1 MIDVVRLFA
10 LDTFLA
16 PDGLVADR
24 DGDGIVDTIQARF
37 VLDPAARYPEYA
49 AATDLA
55 ARLGLA
61 SLSCILPFAP
71 DGGRHSLEETI
82 PVFVGRPATVAA
94 GCPPV
99 LKRALHDLA
108 PGDGLV
114 AAIGGAE
121 PALLVGGADESGL
134 AAAALAVATS
144 APHLS
149 IDAAVDAPALVTAV
163 RSALADHPYD
173 QVVLEAVVIRGGDV
187 VEARV
192 RLVPGPDTPPDLPTR
207 QRVLEALAPVASGLP
222 CDLVLTV
229 DSGDGGRDHGLIAR
243 LDAGRSR
250 RRFERSDVAYDRG
263 VVDTPPRSL
272 ADLYGPAGLC
282 VDSDGDLLPDLG
294 RVRIALPVDLA
305 PPTGQAVID
314 VGTRIGLET
323 LGLSLPLVSATA
335 AGPEGAASPE
345 RAVAIEIEALGRP
358 SDGSV
363 LGPGEGEVRV
373 VGDGARGRV
382 VVRGGDERGRALAT
396 RALATLDAQPGS
408 DEVPTMRQI
417 EERVRRLCALAEPE
431 ARAAAALSAL
441 DRIPVEGRQS
451 GDEVLVV
458 RLPLDGVSTA
468 LRAAATDAVTAW
480 GRAQT
485 PPLPV
490 HVAVDPGAQPVAA
503 VTGEQRLDW
512 EVDDVW
518 RVLSDA
524 VFPTLQALPSD
535 AEWEIDV
542 RVSEPTGRRAQLWRA
557 IGDEIEALGVP
568 VAGERIR
575 VRPAYRQGRAWVL
588 DEVVPHLQAL
598 DVRAVTIRC
607 QPFVPDGPC
616 LELPIR
622 WIQEL
627 HPVDELIRDRL
638 GLTDGAVRI
647 ELGEIATTYEVE
659 AQGLDGAVAW
669 RSSFEALHGTRPYL
683 PGFPEW
689 GSVHPCTGCVRLLVG
704 GEPVVDRRVTPDPER
719 AWDVIQGTVLPA
731 LRDHVHRLAGSTPR
745 PQDQPFFSGLTVDV
759 WLSEDDRLVGVREE
773 RESPLESLHEDIY
786 FVTLDYCSALLGHG
800 ANGGAPYIPPWV
812 RPPDP
817 GEPRRGARLWTAP
830 GSVIP
835 RIHRRDGRGGTV
847 RWRLIEAPAR
857 EPALVWQRG
866 EDGGTTPLARA
877 TRIDVRVAAIRDAAW
892 RPPLDGTTDGI
903 TDGTDEAT
911 RHIILAVDGP
921 DDERARAID
930 LLRAWARVRD
940 ALPAH
945 EDPLHADWGYMLDEG
960 TATTTLWAA
969 VRGENASAETA
980 LPALSRRG
988 AGPRVP
994 WDRVLVQADIDPIL
1008 TRLRESPR
1016 VRAYE
1021 AGRSARGRP
1030 SYAIEVT
1037 TPRTRGLWSRAKV
1050 SAWKC
1055 TLLLNARHHANEAS
1069 STSALL
1075 RLAELLAFDP
1085 VWQEYLARVNVV
1097 LIPYEN
1103 PDGAALHGALQDEH
1117 PTWMLHAG
1125 RYNADGLEFTSA
1137 YGDPLTP
1144 HGEARVLPSVW
1155 RRWAPD
1161 IVSDDHGFPSHE
1173 WVQPFAGH
1181 SNAWFRSDWIPQGLI
1196 YVVLARAVNPRYPR
1210 HAEAV
1215 DDLRAR
1221 MVQAL
1226 SDDPV
1231 VRPRNRVYADRYRTF
1246 LHRWLPDDFPAPY
1259 EDDILIHVNDYDPE
1273 NAEQTRASLAGLAGA
1288 FPGVTTATL
1297 VTEVADETAQG
1308 RYMAVCAHAHL
1319 TADRALLQYL
1329 YDVDAPS
1336 QVHWERG
1343 IDEYGDTTVRTRR
1356 PRPAVRAHRAA
1367 VGPATREEN
1376 ARDKQGERR

>member
-1 MIDVVRLFA
+1 MTQAVRLFA
-10 LDTFLA
+10 LDTFLM
-16 PDGLVADR
+16 PGGLLADR
-24 DGDGIVDTIQARF
+24 DGDGLADTVWARF
-37 VLDPAARYPEYA
+37 VLGPAARRPEYA

-61 SLSCILPFAP
+61 SLSCAL
-71 DGGRHSLEETI
+71 SLAASEDRLSPGDTMGDAI
-82 PVFVGRPATVAA
+82 PVFVGRPTTVTA

-99 LKRALHDLA
+99 WERALRDLA

-114 AAIGGAE
+114 AVIGGTG
-121 PALLVGGADESGL
+121 PALLVGGADERGL
-134 AAAALAVATS
+134 AAAAFAVATS
-144 APHLS
+144 APHLP
-149 IDAAVDAPALVTAV
+149 IDADLDAPALAAAI
-163 RSALADHPYD
+163 RAALADHPYD
-173 QVVLEAVVIRGGDV
+173 QVILDAVVIRGGNV

-192 RLVPGPDTPPDLPTR
+192 RLVPGPDTPPDPPTR
-207 QRVLEALAPVASGLP
+207 QRLQEALSPVASSLP

-229 DSGDGGRDHGLIAR
+229 DSGDSGGDHGVAAR
-243 LDAGRSR
+243 LDAGRPR
-250 RRFERSDVAYDRG
+250 RRFERSDETRERG
-263 VVDTPPRSL
+263 VVDAPLRSL

-282 VDSDGDLLPDLG
+282 VDSDGDLLSDLG
-294 RVRIALPVDLA
+294 RVRIDLPGDLA
-305 PPTGQAVID
+305 PPTGEAVID
-314 VGTRIGLET
+314 LGARIGLET
-323 LGLSLPLVSATA
+323 LGLSLPLASAPVA
-335 AGPEGAASPE
+335 DPAGASPTPG
-345 RAVAIEIEALGRP
+345 RTVAIEIEAVGHPTDGRP
-358 SDGSV
+358 LGS
-363 LGPGEGEVRV
+363 GEGELRV
-373 VGDGARGRV
+373 QDDGVGGRV
-382 VVRGGDERGRALAT
+382 VVRGGDEQGRAGAIH
-396 RALATLDAQPGS
+396 ALATLDAQPSSHG
-408 DEVPTMRQI
+408 VPTVRQI
-417 EERVRRLCALAEPE
+417 EESVRRFCALAEPE
-431 ARAAAALSAL
+431 ARAAAVVAAL
-441 DRIPVEGRQS
+441 DRIPREGRRS
-451 GDEVLVV
+451 GDGALIV
-458 RLPLDGVSTA
+458 RLPLDGVSAA
-468 LRAAATDAVTAW
+468 LRAATADAATAW

-485 PPLPV
+485 PPLPIR
-490 HVAVDPGAQPVAA
+490 VAVDPGAQPVAA
-503 VTGEQRLDW
+503 VTGERRLDW

-518 RVLSDA
+518 QALTDA
-524 VFPTLQALPSD
+524 VFPALQALPPD
-535 AEWEIDV
+535 AAWEIDV
-542 RVSEPTGRRAQLWRA
+542 RVSEPAGRRAQLRRA
-557 IGDEIEALGVP
+557 IGDELAVLGVP
-568 VAGERIR
+568 VAGARIH
-575 VRPAYRQGRAWVL
+575 VRPAYRQGRAWLL
-588 DEVVPHLQAL
+588 DEVVPRLQAL

-607 QPFVPDGPC
+607 QPFVPKGPC

-627 HPVDELIRDRL
+627 HPVDELIRDLL
-638 GLTDGAVRI
+638 GLPDGAVRI
-647 ELGEIATTYEVE
+647 ELEEITTTYEVE
-659 AQGLDGAVAW
+659 ARGPDGAVVW
-669 RSSFEALHGTRPYL
+669 QSSFEALHGTRPYL

-689 GSVHPCTGCVRLLVG
+689 GAVHPCTGCVCLLVAD
-704 GEPVVDRRVTPDPER
+704 EPVVDRRVAPDPER
-719 AWDVIQGTVLPA
+719 AWDVIQETVLPA
-731 LRDHVHRLAGSTPR
+731 LRDHVYRVAGSTPR
-745 PQDQPFFSGLTVDV
+745 PQDQPFFGSLTIDV

-786 FVTLDYCSALLGHG
+786 FDTLDYCSALLGHG
-800 ANGGAPYIPPWV
+800 AHGGAPYIPPWA

-857 EPALVWQRG
+857 EPALTWQRG
-866 EDGGTTPLARA
+866 EDRGTVPLVGA
-877 TRIDVRVAAIRDAAW
+877 TRIDVRVAAIRVAAS
-892 RPPLDGTTDGI
+892 PSPTG
-903 TDGTDEAT
+903 GTDEGT

-921 DDERARAID
+921 DDERARAIS
-930 LLRAWARVRD
+930 LLRAWARVRE
-940 ALPAH
+940 ALPAR
-945 EDPLHADWGYMLDEG
+945 EDPLHAGWGYMLDEG
-960 TATTTLWAA
+960 TAVTALWPA
-969 VRGENASAETA
+969 VRGESTPAETA
-980 LPALSRRG
+980 APAPSG
-988 AGPRVP
+988 GDDDAHVP

-1008 TRLRESPR
+1008 TRLRASPR

-1037 TPRTRGLWSRAKV
+1037 TPRTHGVWSRAKV

-1085 VWQEYLARVNVV
+1085 VWQPYLARVNVV

-1137 YGDPLTP
+1137 YSDPLTP
-1144 HGEARVLPSVW
+1144 HGEARVLPSIW

-1196 YVVLARAVNPRYPR
+1196 YVFLARAVNPQYPR
-1210 HAEAV
+1210 HAEAA

-1221 MVQAL
+1221 IVRAL

-1246 LHRWLPDDFPAPY
+1246 LHQWLPDDFPAPY
-1259 EDDILIHVNDYDPE
+1259 EDDVLIHVNDYDPT
-1273 NAEQTRASLAGLAGA
+1273 NAEQTRTSLSGFAGA

-1319 TADRALLQYL
+1319 TADRALVQYL
-1329 YDVDAPS
+1329 YDVDAPG
-1336 QVHWERG
+1336 QVRWERG
-1343 IDEYGDTTVRTRR
+1343 VDGDGATTVRTRR
-1356 PRPAVRAHRAA
+1356 PRPAVRAHH
-1367 VGPATREEN
+1367 VMDGPAIREETMCDN
-1376 ARDKQGERR
+1376 QGEQQ

>member
-1 MIDVVRLFA
+1 MTDAVQVFA
-10 LDTFLA
+10 LDTFLL
-16 PDGLVADR
+16 PGRLLADR
-24 DGDGIVDTIQARF
+24 DGDGLVDTVQARF
-37 VLDPAARYPEYA
+37 VLDPAARQPEYA

-61 SLSCILPFAP
+61 SLSCALPLSA
-71 DGGRHSLEETI
+71 DEDQLSHEDTI

-94 GCPPV
+94 GCPSAWKRV
-99 LKRALHDLA
+99 LRDLA
-108 PGDGLV
+108 PGAGVV
-114 AAIGGAE
+114 AASGGTT

-134 AAAALAVATS
+134 AAAAFAVATA

-149 IDAAVDAPALVTAV
+149 IDAELDAPALAAAI
-163 RSALADHPYD
+163 RSALANHPDH
-173 QVVLEAVVIRGGDV
+173 QVALEAVVIQGGNV

-192 RLVPGPDTPPDLPTR
+192 RLGLVPGPDALPDLWTR
-207 QRVLEALAPVASGLP
+207 PRLLETLGPVASGLP
-222 CDLVLTV
+222 CDLVLMV
-229 DSGDGGRDHGLIAR
+229 DGRDDEQDHGTVAR
-243 LDAGRSR
+243 LAAGRPP
-250 RRFERSDVAYDRG
+250 RRFARSVVTHDRG
-263 VVDTPPRSL
+263 AVDAPRSL

-294 RVRIALPVDLA
+294 RARIALPVDLA
-305 PPTGQAVID
+305 PPTGRAVID
-314 VGTRIGLET
+314 VGARIGLET
-323 LGLSLPLVSATA
+323 LGLSLPLVSTPAT
-335 AGPEGAASPE
+335 EGEGETPPG
-345 RAVAIEIEALGRP
+345 RAVTIRIEALGEGADRGP
-358 SDGSV
+358 

-373 VGDGARGRV
+373 QGAAIRGRV
-382 VVRGGDERGRALAT
+382 VVRGGDERGRACAT
-396 RALATLDAQPGS
+396 HALATLDAHLPS
-408 DEVPTMRQI
+408 DAVPTMQQI
-417 EERVRRLCALAEPE
+417 EERVRRLCALVEPE
-431 ARAAAALSAL
+431 GRAAAAVAAL
-441 DRIPVEGRQS
+441 DLIPSEGRRG
-451 GDEVLVV
+451 GDEALIV
-458 RLPLDGVSTA
+458 RLPLDGVSAT
-468 LRAAATDAVTAW
+468 LRAAASDAVLVW

-485 PPLPV
+485 PPVPA
-490 HVAVDPGAQPVAA
+490 HVAADPTAHPVTA
-503 VTGEQRLDW
+503 TGERRLDW

-524 VFPTLQALPSD
+524 VLPTLQALPPD
-535 AEWEIDV
+535 ANWEIDV
-542 RVSEPTGRRAQLWRA
+542 RVSEPDGRRAQLRRA
-557 IGDEIEALGVP
+557 IRDEIEALGVP
-568 VAGERIR
+568 MVGERIR
-575 VRPAYRQGRAWVL
+575 VRPAYRQGRAWLL
-588 DEVVPHLQAL
+588 DEVVPRLRAR
-598 DVRAVTIRC
+598 DVHTVTIRC

-622 WIQEL
+622 WIQEI
-627 HPVDELIRDRL
+627 HPVDELIRDHL
-638 GLTDGAVRI
+638 GLPNVAVRI
-647 ELGEIATTYEVE
+647 EVGEIATTYEVE
-659 AQGLDGAVAW
+659 ARDLDGAVVW
-669 RSSFEALHGTRPYL
+669 RSSFDALYGTRPYL

-689 GSVHPCTGCVRLLVG
+689 GAVHPCTGCVRLLVG
-704 GEPVVDRRVTPDPER
+704 GEPVVDQRIAPDPER
-719 AWDVIQGTVLPA
+719 AWDVVQETILPA
-731 LRDHVHRLAGSTPR
+731 VRAHVQRVAGSTPR
-745 PQDQPFFSGLTVDV
+745 PQDQPFFDALTIDV

-773 RESPLESLHEDIY
+773 RDSPLESLHEDIY
-786 FVTLDYCSALLGHG
+786 FVTLDYCSALLGHD
-800 ANGGAPYIPPWV
+800 APGGAPYRPPWA

-817 GEPRRGARLWTAP
+817 AQPRREARLWTAP

-847 RWRLIEAPAR
+847 SWRLTEAPAR
-857 EPALVWQRG
+857 EPALAWQRG
-866 EDGGTTPLARA
+866 EDGGTVPLHGT
-877 TRIDVRVAAIRDAAW
+877 TRIAARVAAIRVTAS
-892 RPPLDGTTDGI
+892 PPLTG
-903 TDGTDEAT
+903 GTDEET

-921 DDERARAID
+921 PDERARAVA

-940 ALPAH
+940 ALPAR
-945 EDPLHADWGYMLDEG
+945 EDPFHAEWGYMLDDG
-960 TATTTLWAA
+960 TAATTLWAA
-969 VRGENASAETA
+969 IRDNGASTEPAA
-980 LPALSRRG
+980 LESAGRG
-988 AGPRVP
+988 ADPRVP
-994 WDRVLVQADIDPIL
+994 WDRVLVQADIEPIL
-1008 TRLRESPR
+1008 TRLAESPY
-1016 VRAYE
+1016 VRAYQ

-1037 TPRTRGLWSRAKV
+1037 TPRTSGLWSRAKV

-1085 VWQEYLARVNVV
+1085 AWQPYLARVNVV

-1181 SNAWFRSDWIPQGLI
+1181 GNAWFRSDWIPQGLI
-1196 YVVLARAVNPRYPR
+1196 YVFLARAVSPRYPR

-1215 DDLRAR
+1215 NDLRAR

-1246 LHRWLPDDFPAPY
+1246 LHQWLPDDFPAPY

-1273 NAEQTRASLAGLAGA
+1273 NAAQTRASLAGFAGD

-1308 RYMAVCAHAHL
+1308 HYMAVCAHAHL
-1319 TADRALLQYL
+1319 TADRVLLQYL
-1329 YDVDAPS
+1329 YDVDAPN
-1336 QVHWERG
+1336 QVRWERA
-1343 IDEYGDTTVRTRR
+1343 IDGDGNTTVRARR
-1356 PRPAVRAHRAA
+1356 PRPALPARHAA
-1367 VGPATREEN
+1367 GGPATREERM
-1376 ARDKQGERR
+1376 RDAQGKQR

>member
-1 MIDVVRLFA
+1 MTDAVHLFA
-10 LDTFLA
+10 LDTFLM
-16 PDGLVADR
+16 PGGLVADR
-24 DGDGIVDTIQARF
+24 DGDGLADTVRARF
-37 VLDPAARYPEYA
+37 MLGPAARRPEYA

-61 SLSCILPFAP
+61 SLSCALSLAA
-71 DGGRHSLEETI
+71 DGERLSPGDTIGNAI

-99 LKRALHDLA
+99 WERALRDLE

-114 AAIGGAE
+114 TVIGGTE
-121 PALLVGGADESGL
+121 SALLVGGADECGL
-134 AAAALAVATS
+134 AAAAFAVATS
-144 APHLS
+144 APHLP
-149 IDAAVDAPALVTAV
+149 IDADLDAPDLAAAV
-163 RSALADHPYD
+163 RAALADHPYD
-173 QVVLEAVVIRGGDV
+173 QVILDAVVIRGGDV
-187 VEARV
+187 VEARI
-192 RLVPGPDTPPDLPTR
+192 RLAPGSGAPPDLPTH
-207 QRVLEALAPVASGLP
+207 QRLLEALGTVASGLP
-222 CDLVLTV
+222 CDLVLSV
-229 DSGDGGRDHGLIAR
+229 DRGKEGRDDGQAAR
-243 LDAGRSR
+243 LAAGRPR
-250 RRFERSDVAYDRG
+250 RRFERSDVTHDQG
-263 VVDTPPRSL
+263 VADAPLHSL
-272 ADLYGPAGLC
+272 ADLYGPTGLC
-282 VDSDGDLLPDLG
+282 VDSDGDMLPDLG
-294 RVRIALPVDLA
+294 RARIDLPVDLA
-305 PPTGQAVID
+305 PPTGEAMID
-314 VGTRIGLET
+314 LGARIGLET
-323 LGLSLPLVSATA
+323 LGLGLPLASAPGA
-335 AGPEGAASPE
+335 DPAGASPTPG
-345 RAVAIEIEALGRP
+345 RTVAIEIKALGTP
-358 SDGSV
+358 TGGHP

-373 VGDGARGRV
+373 QGDGVGGRV
-382 VVRGGDERGRALAT
+382 VVRGGDEQGRA
-396 RALATLDAQPGS
+396 RAIHALSTLDAQPSS
-408 DEVPTMRQI
+408 DEVPTVRQI
-417 EERVRRLCALAEPE
+417 EESVRRFCALAEPE
-431 ARAAAALSAL
+431 ARAAAVVAAL
-441 DRIPVEGRQS
+441 DRIPREGRWS
-451 GDEVLVV
+451 GDGALIV
-458 RLPLDGVSTA
+458 RLPLDGVSAA
-468 LRAAATDAVTAW
+468 LRAATADAATAW
-480 GRAQT
+480 GCAQT
-485 PPLPV
+485 LPLPV
-490 HVAVDPGAQPVAA
+490 HVTVDPGAQPVAA
-503 VTGEQRLDW
+503 VTGERRLDW

-518 RVLSDA
+518 RALIDA
-524 VFPTLQALPSD
+524 VFPALQALPPD
-535 AEWEIDV
+535 AAWEIDV
-542 RVSEPTGRRAQLWRA
+542 RVSEPAGRRAQLARA
-557 IGDEIEALGVP
+557 IGDELAALGVP
-568 VAGERIR
+568 PAGERIR
-575 VRPAYRQGRAWVL
+575 VRPAYRQGRAWLL
-588 DEVVPHLQAL
+588 DEVVPHLQTL
-598 DVRAVTIRC
+598 DVRVVTIRC
-607 QPFVPDGPC
+607 QPFVPVDPC

-638 GLTDGAVRI
+638 GLPDGAVRI
-647 ELGEIATTYEVE
+647 ELEEIPTTYEVE
-659 AQGLDGAVAW
+659 ARDPEGAVVW
-669 RSSFEALHGTRPYL
+669 QSSFEALHGARPYL

-689 GSVHPCTGCVRLLVG
+689 GAVHPCTGCVRLLVA
-704 GEPVVDRRVTPDPER
+704 GELVVDRRVAPDPER

-731 LRDHVHRLAGSTPR
+731 LRDHVHQVAGSTPR
-745 PQDQPFFSGLTVDV
+745 PRDQPFFGSLTIDV
-759 WLSEDDRLVGVREE
+759 WLSEEDRLVGVREE

-786 FVTLDYCSALLGHG
+786 FDTLDYCSALLGHG
-800 ANGGAPYIPPWV
+800 AHGGAPYIPPWV
-812 RPPDP
+812 RPPNP

-857 EPALVWQRG
+857 EPALAWRRG
-866 EDGGTTPLARA
+866 EDGGTVPLVGATP
-877 TRIDVRVAAIRDAAW
+877 IDVRVAAIRVAAA
-892 RPPLDGTTDGI
+892 PPSAE
-903 TDGTDEAT
+903 GTDEGT
-911 RHIILAVDGP
+911 RHVILAVDGP

-930 LLRAWARVRD
+930 LLRAWARVRE
-940 ALPAH
+940 ALPARD
-945 EDPLHADWGYMLDEG
+945 DPLHAGWGYMLDDG
-960 TATTTLWAA
+960 TAVTALWPA
-969 VRGENASAETA
+969 VRGESTPAETA
-980 LPALSRRG
+980 APAPSGRDDDT
-988 AGPRVP
+988 RVP

-1037 TPRTRGLWSRAKV
+1037 TPRTRGVWSRAKM

-1075 RLAELLAFDP
+1075 RLAEALAFDP
-1085 VWQEYLARVNVV
+1085 AWQPYLARVNVV

-1137 YGDPLTP
+1137 YSDPLTP

-1196 YVVLARAVNPRYPR
+1196 YVFLARAVNPRYPR

-1221 MVQAL
+1221 MVRAL

-1259 EDDILIHVNDYDPE
+1259 EDDVLIHVNAYDPE
-1273 NAEQTRASLAGLAGA
+1273 NAEQTRASLSGFAGA

-1329 YDVDAPS
+1329 YDVDAPG
-1336 QVHWERG
+1336 QVCWERG
-1343 IDEYGDTTVRTRR
+1343 VDGHGATTVRTRR
-1356 PRPAVRAHRAA
+1356 PRPAMRAHPAA
-1367 VGPATREEN
+1367 DSTAMREETM
-1376 ARDKQGERR
+1376 RDTEEAQR

>member
-1 MIDVVRLFA
+1 MTQAVRLVA
-10 LDTFLA
+10 LDTFLM
-16 PDGLVADR
+16 PGGLLADR
-24 DGDGIVDTIQARF
+24 DGDGLADTVRARF
-37 VLDPAARYPEYA
+37 MLGPAARRPEYA

-61 SLSCILPFAP
+61 SLSCALALAASEDRLSPGDTI
-71 DGGRHSLEETI
+71 GGAI

-94 GCPPV
+94 DCPPV
-99 LKRALHDLA
+99 WERALRDLA

-114 AAIGGAE
+114 AAIGEAE
-121 PALLVGGADESGL
+121 PALLVGGADEGGL
-134 AAAALAVATS
+134 AAAAFAVATS
-144 APHLS
+144 APHLP
-149 IDAAVDAPALVTAV
+149 IDTDLDAPDLAAAV

-173 QVVLEAVVIRGGDV
+173 QVILEAVVIRGGDV
-187 VEARV
+187 VEARI
-192 RLVPGPDTPPDLPTR
+192 RLAPGSSAPPDLPTR
-207 QRVLEALAPVASGLP
+207 QRLLEALGTVASGLP
-222 CDLVLTV
+222 CDLVITV
-229 DSGDGGRDHGLIAR
+229 ERGKEGRGDGPAAR
-243 LDAGRSR
+243 LAAGRPR
-250 RRFERSDVAYDRG
+250 RRFERSDVTRDREM
-263 VVDTPPRSL
+263 VDAPLRSL
-272 ADLYGPAGLC
+272 ADLYGPEGLC

-294 RVRIALPVDLA
+294 RVRIDLPVDLA
-305 PPTGQAVID
+305 PPTGKAVID
-314 VGTRIGLET
+314 LGARIGLET
-323 LGLSLPLVSATA
+323 LGLGLPLASASVVSPSGGGEMPPGRTV
-335 AGPEGAASPE
+335 S
-345 RAVAIEIEALGRP
+345 IEIEALG
-358 SDGSV
+358 GSTGSSP
-363 LGPGEGEVRV
+363 LGSGEGEVRA
-373 VGDGARGRV
+373 VGGGERGRI

-396 RALATLDAQPGS
+396 HALATLDAQPSEDG
-408 DEVPTMRQI
+408 VPTVQQI
-417 EERVRRLCALAEPE
+417 EERVRRFCALAEPD
-431 ARAAAALSAL
+431 ARAAAVVAALN
-441 DRIPVEGRQS
+441 RIPAAGRRD
-451 GDEVLVV
+451 GDEALIV
-458 RLPLDGVSTA
+458 RLPLDGASAT
-468 LRAAATDAVTAW
+468 LRAAAADAATAW

-485 PPLPV
+485 PSLPV

-518 RVLSDA
+518 LILTDT
-524 VFPTLQALPSD
+524 VFPALQTLPSD
-535 AEWEIDV
+535 AVWELDV
-542 RVSEPTGRRAQLWRA
+542 RVSEPAGRRAQLGHA
-557 IGDEIEALGVP
+557 IRDELAALGVP
-568 VAGERIR
+568 AAGERIHI
-575 VRPAYRQGRAWVL
+575 RPAYRQGRAWLL
-588 DEVVPHLQAL
+588 DEVVPHLQTL
-598 DVRAVTIRC
+598 DVRTVTIRC

-638 GLTDGAVRI
+638 GLPDGAVRI
-647 ELGEIATTYEVE
+647 EMEEIPTTYEVE
-659 AQGLDGAVAW
+659 ARGPDGAVVW
-669 RSSFEALHGTRPYL
+669 QSSFEALHGTRPYL
-683 PGFPEW
+683 PGFPAW
-689 GSVHPCTGCVRLLVG
+689 GAVHPCTGCVRLLVT
-704 GEPVVDRRVTPDPER
+704 GEPVVDRRVAPDPER

-731 LRDHVHRLAGSTPR
+731 LRDHVHQVAGSTPR
-745 PQDQPFFSGLTVDV
+745 PRDQPFFGSLTIDV

-786 FVTLDYCSALLGHG
+786 FDTLDYCAALLGHG
-800 ANGGAPYIPPWV
+800 AHGGAPYIPPWV

-847 RWRLIEAPAR
+847 CWRLIEAPAR
-857 EPALVWQRG
+857 EPALAWRRG
-866 EDGGTTPLARA
+866 EDGGTVPLVGA
-877 TRIDVRVAAIRDAAW
+877 TRIDVRVAAIRVAAA
-892 RPPLDGTTDGI
+892 PPSAE
-903 TDGTDEAT
+903 GTDEGT
-911 RHIILAVDGP
+911 RHVILAVDGR

-930 LLRAWARVRD
+930 LLRAWARVRE
-940 ALPAH
+940 ALPARD
-945 EDPLHADWGYMLDEG
+945 DPLHAGWGYMLDDG
-960 TATTTLWAA
+960 TAVTALWPA
-969 VRGENASAETA
+969 VRGESTPAETA
-980 LPALSRRG
+980 APAPSGRDDD
-988 AGPRVP
+988 ARVP

-1037 TPRTRGLWSRAKV
+1037 TPRTRGVWSRAKM

-1075 RLAELLAFDP
+1075 RLAALLAFDP
-1085 VWQEYLARVNVV
+1085 AWQPYLARVNVV

-1137 YGDPLTP
+1137 YSDPLTP

-1196 YVVLARAVNPRYPR
+1196 YVFLARAVNPRYPR

-1226 SDDPV
+1226 SGDPV
-1231 VRPRNRVYADRYRTF
+1231 VRPCNRVYADRYRTF

-1259 EDDILIHVNDYDPE
+1259 EDDVLIHVTDYDPE
-1273 NAEQTRASLAGLAGA
+1273 NAEQTRASLSGFAGA

-1319 TADRALLQYL
+1319 TADHALLQYL

-1336 QVHWERG
+1336 QVRWERG
-1343 IDEYGDTTVRTRR
+1343 IDGDGATTVRTRR
-1356 PRPAVRAHRAA
+1356 PRPAVRPHHAA
-1367 VGPATREEN
+1367 DGPALREETM
-1376 ARDKQGERR
+1376 RDTEGAQR